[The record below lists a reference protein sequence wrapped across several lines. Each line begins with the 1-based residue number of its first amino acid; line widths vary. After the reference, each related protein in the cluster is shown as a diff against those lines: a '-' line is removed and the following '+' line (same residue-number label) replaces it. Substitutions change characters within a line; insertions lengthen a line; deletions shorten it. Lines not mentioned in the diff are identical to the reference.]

1 MSGFSPSTVSSFR
14 GLGFDGSFIKAIWL
28 VLEKGSGACVNS
40 AGKAL
45 GSGPAQPAHTDLLFL
60 IVIPSR
66 SLKQALE
73 KLCPYC

>member
-45 GSGPAQPAHTDLLFL
+45 GSGPA
-60 IVIPSR
+60 
-66 SLKQALE
+66 
-73 KLCPYC
+73 